1 MKKIKIN
8 IKNKFHFIC
17 KMQTCFMAGME
28 AFPLDRGIGVK
39 DHVHLVAAGG
49 NRVGQLAPT
58 VPPQAVAVDV
68 LTIKDFNVV
77 VRALLVGF

>member
-1 MKKIKIN
+1 M
-8 IKNKFHFIC
+8 KFHFIC

-49 NRVGQLAPT
+49 NGVGQLAPT